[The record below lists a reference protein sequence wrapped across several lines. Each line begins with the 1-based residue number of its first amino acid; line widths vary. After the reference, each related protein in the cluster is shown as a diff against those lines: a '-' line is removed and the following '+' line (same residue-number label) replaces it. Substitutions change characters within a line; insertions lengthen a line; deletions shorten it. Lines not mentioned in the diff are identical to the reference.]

1 MSQSAMPWNRALRA
15 GLLSA
20 GLLLPCFPLTGTG
33 AAEAQ
38 GFGRTFFED
47 DVLPPRVIAWRLADR
62 GFTGVS
68 RPRFDGRFYVVDAIS
83 PAGLPVR
90 LVLDPAN
97 GVIVGRERVQGQDV
111 YARLERPPPRPV
123 PGYGWTEDDVARPL
137 TSEPGPA
144 ARALRRPGSEAAR
157 PTEPN
162 PLGLNPDGNH
172 RADPPRRI
180 ARTSPT
186 RTPDKPALR
195 VSPPAPSPKAAVEK
209 AAPETAKPENT
220 PATPA
225 ANANEAPDKAPAP
238 VTEPKPI
245 ASTAPPKQDWK
256 DPPSEGKRPVRVI
269 GGATVVP
276 GTPGKEGE
284 SAPAQP

>member
-1 MSQSAMPWNRALRA
+1 MSQSAMPWNRALLA

-33 AAEAQ
+33 DAEAQ

-111 YARLERPPPRPV
+111 YARLERPPTRPV
-123 PGYGWTEDDVARPL
+123 PGYGW
-137 TSEPGPA
+137 
-144 ARALRRPGSEAAR
+144 
-157 PTEPN
+157 
-162 PLGLNPDGNH
+162 
-172 RADPPRRI
+172 
-180 ARTSPT
+180 
-186 RTPDKPALR
+186 PDKPALR